1 MFWIFVLA
9 SPSQGNTRC
18 REVTNKAAS
27 GITVLQLNYAGSP
40 LKCITNMNQFL
51 RDQKIVLKLF
61 KWSFTAISSWWSLG
75 FAVNIEYILFNL
87 TQVLFWP
94 ASIKLSF
101 SCEVCLCHVILHKMC
116 QKTGSSITHLLSD
129 WQYCYLIN
137 VMPFVVTSCAHLSL
151 DTSPQIES
159 PSPCIPPLHQP
170 QLPPPPTPPTPSPQ
184 HLQHQQGA
192 PALIPRKK
200 TRIHRSS
207 SDPVLMDLTAK
218 GLPFWPVCNDSK
230 FENWY
235 SSVRWDNHVR
245 FMLNRNVVA
254 SSMIYDNEWC

>member
-1 MFWIFVLA
+1 MFWTFV
-9 SPSQGNTRC
+9 C
-18 REVTNKAAS
+18 
-27 GITVLQLNYAGSP
+27 
-40 LKCITNMNQFL
+40 
-51 RDQKIVLKLF
+51 
-61 KWSFTAISSWWSLG
+61 
-75 FAVNIEYILFNL
+75 
-87 TQVLFWP
+87 P
-94 ASIKLSF
+94 ASIKSSF
-101 SCEVCLCHVILHKMC
+101 SCEVCLCHVILHETC

-137 VMPFVVTSCAHLSL
+137 VTPFVLTSCARLSL

-170 QLPPPPTPPTPSPQ
+170 QLPPPPTAPTPPPQ

-192 PALIPRKK
+192 AALIPRKK

-230 FENWY
+230 FENCY
-235 SSVRWDNHVR
+235 TSVRWENHVR
-245 FMLNRNVVA
+245 LMLNGNVVA
-254 SSMIYDNEWC
+254 SSESLAQVMNWPRPQTCWMLKHSSVIVAGTLTLWDLMLNTVDSLVLALKQHNSCIRIRIEWFRDTC